1 MGDNL
6 KPLHP
11 NPFTGGNNEIPKSF
25 PDSGCRWNYGIDC
38 ISLIFEG
45 CCIFHIDFLMI
56 ALKNNKTF
64 LSVLNA
70 ASSVI
75 WGGLGCVVTVLEA
88 GRILSGNHTK
98 DVDLWDILLLL
109 DGIILILAAILI
121 WNRRRVVKMIVGL
134 FAYLCSFFVLF
145 TVSLAAAAGHWPP
158 LRFYLVILI
167 PVVGFLLSILS
178 LFCLP
183 PKNSKQV
190 IAEEQVS
197 R

>member
-1 MGDNL
+1 MTFG
-6 KPLHP
+6 
-11 NPFTGGNNEIPKSF
+11 SF
-25 PDSGCRWNYGIDC
+25 
-38 ISLIFEG
+38 
-45 CCIFHIDFLMI
+45 CIFHIDFLVI
-56 ALKNNKTF
+56 ALKNNKSF

-121 WNRRRVVKMIVGL
+121 WNRRRRVKMIVGIV
-134 FAYLCSFFVLF
+134 ASLCSFIVLF
-145 TVSLAAAAGHWPP
+145 MFLMAAAAGHWPS
-158 LRFYLVILI
+158 LDFFLAISI
-167 PVVGFLLSILS
+167 PIVGFLLSIIS

-183 PKNSKQV
+183 PKNSKNA
-190 IAEEQVS
+190 ITEEQVS

>member
-1 MGDNL
+1 M
-6 KPLHP
+6 
-11 NPFTGGNNEIPKSF
+11 SF
-25 PDSGCRWNYGIDC
+25 SDSGRHRIIGNDC
-38 ISLIFEG
+38 ISLTFEG

-121 WNRRRVVKMIVGL
+121 WNRRRGVKMVVGL
-134 FAYLCSFFVLF
+134 FAYLCSFFVLL